1 MHHSL
6 NHPLRDAPREVSA
19 VFPVFLRGG
28 PELVGDAEARLV
40 DEGEA
45 AAVIERQAKGG
56 TLVRFHLTGDYEL
69 IDGQE
74 RRVYDFDSPGQDEPS
89 RG

>member
-1 MHHSL
+1 MRHSHSP
-6 NHPLRDAPREVSA
+6 NHTFRDVPREVSA

-28 PELVGDAEARLV
+28 PELVGDANARLV

-45 AAVIERQAKGG
+45 AAVIEREAAGG
-56 TLVRFHLTGDYEL
+56 TLVRFHLTGDYVL

-74 RRVYDFDSPGQDEPS
+74 RRVYDFDSS
-89 RG
+89 RSG

>member
-6 NHPLRDAPREVSA
+6 NHPLRDTPREVSA

-28 PELVGDAEARLV
+28 PELVGDAKARLM
-40 DEGEA
+40 DEREA
-45 AAVIERQAKGG
+45 ATVIEREAKGG
-56 TLVRFHLTGDYEL
+56 TLVRFHLTGDYES

-74 RRVYDFDSPGQDEPS
+74 RRVYDFDSHGRDEPS
-89 RG
+89 RV